1 MKCSFLSLILLDQV
15 RTASFKKVK
24 KRHFHDFILNEV
36 PNDDFINDLFF
47 VQLVYNVKID
57 HELLVYLYTLR

>member
-1 MKCSFLSLILLDQV
+1 M
-15 RTASFKKVK
+15 K

-47 VQLVYNVKID
+47 VQLVYTSNLKID